1 MKKFDQYCSNL
12 AVLAQAAQEDLSNQ
26 FILSGILNKFSLQ
39 FELGWKTLKEFLQ
52 YEGRQEASSGSPREV
67 LKAAFSIYDC
77 LDEDIWLSMLNARNR
92 ISHIYDGS
100 EAQRLVGV
108 VLRDYIPAFLA
119 LQEDILQRYPALVD
133 PS

>member
-1 MKKFDQYCSNL
+1 
-12 AVLAQAAQEDLSNQ
+12 
-26 FILSGILNKFSLQ
+26 
-39 FELGWKTLKEFLQ
+39 
-52 YEGRQEASSGSPREV
+52 
-67 LKAAFSIYDC
+67 
-77 LDEDIWLSMLNARNR
+77 MLNARNR